1 VLQLAGNIQELV
13 TNFYGLLI
21 ADQNHRYKSWEHCY
35 AYFSKNDASESIDIS
50 CLHLSFYLASWGM
63 YRGSSFLLWKDYQIH
78 TEIVK
83 KILENKHL
91 QRIDFASVEHEKLK
105 EIITLIEWIKNWY
118 TENIKIVNGEQKT
131 INVTD
136 TLVTKILLGT
146 LGCVPAYDRYFID
159 GMRKSG
165 IRYSILTEGNLESVV
180 DYYKKNQREFDGAQQ
195 AIYEKSKI
203 LYPPMKLVDM
213 YFWEIGFQ
221 ADKKKQRAIGLTL
234 ALGHKRNMATGD
246 KRF

>member
-1 VLQLAGNIQELV
+1 MPENRSRANAIDSWGWLRHQPYSPLFKKECEALQLAGNIQELV
-13 TNFYGLLI
+13 TNFHGLLI
-21 ADQNHRYKSWEHCY
+21 ADQNHRYKSWEH
-35 AYFSKNDASESIDIS
+35 
-50 CLHLSFYLASWGM
+50 LHLSFYLASWGM

-78 TEIVK
+78 TEVVR

-91 QRIDFASVEHEKLK
+91 QGIDFSLVEYEKLK
-105 EIITLIEWIKNWY
+105 EIIKLIEWIKNWY
-118 TENIKIVNGEQKT
+118 TENIKIVNGEQKI

-165 IRYSILTEGNLESVV
+165 IRYSRLSEGNLKSVV
-180 DYYKKNQREFDGAQQ
+180 DYYQKNQRKFDGAQQ
-195 AIYEKSKI
+195 VIYEKSNI
-203 LYPPMKLVDM
+203 FYPPMKLVDM

-221 ADKKKQRAIGLTL
+221 ADK
-234 ALGHKRNMATGD
+234 
-246 KRF
+246 